1 MQSTRKLSK
10 DFAEMKTLR
19 MERDETLH
27 LKKDKQAQEDNTM
40 KRLSEMEN
48 DLRKEKFPHIAHY
61 KALKLPVGV
70 DAKDLVKSQLV
81 IACIDGKEY
90 ATLSFCSD

>member
-1 MQSTRKLSK
+1 MQAARKLSK
-10 DFAEMKTLR
+10 DFAELKTLR
-19 MERDETLH
+19 MERDETLR
-27 LKKDKQAQEDNTM
+27 LKKDKQAREDNTM

-48 DLRKEKFPHIAHY
+48 DLQKENFPHIAHY

-70 DAKDLVKSQLV
+70 DAKDLVKSQIL

-90 ATLSFCSD
+90 VTLYFHFD